1 LDLPEELVLPA
12 KGAIPKENA
21 AIAELRRKDRRGC
34 FICSKLK
41 SINLMQAI
49 TNEKPVF
56 FLFYLRKQVLM
67 ADTAS
72 A

>member
-1 LDLPEELVLPA
+1 
-12 KGAIPKENA
+12 
-21 AIAELRRKDRRGC
+21 
-34 FICSKLK
+34 
-41 SINLMQAI
+41 MQAI